1 MQRHSFTALGLAS
14 LVLLAGCGDDSST
27 SPAPAAPQGTNG
39 LTVLSPN
46 GGETFQ
52 VGGAIPVEWSYTN
65 ADFSSARILL
75 GCEADQWFDLT
86 ASSVDPDLLDT
97 VLAIPDS
104 VYSSAQRKKIVFPSG
119 NSCRLK
125 IQDYTIA
132 TIADASDAVF
142 TVKAR

>member
-1 MQRHSFTALGLAS
+1 MRVAKFAVATAIVTSF
-14 LVLLAGCGDDSST
+14 LLGCGDDSAT
-27 SPAPAAPQGTNG
+27 APAPTGPQGSNG

-52 VGGAIPVEWSYTN
+52 IGGSIAVAWSYTN

-75 GCEADQWFDLT
+75 GCETDQWFDLT
-86 ASSVDPDLLDT
+86 ASSVSPSILDT
-97 VLAIPDS
+97 VLSIPDS
-104 VYSSAQRKKIVFPSG
+104 VYSSAQRKKIAFPSG

-125 IQDYTIA
+125 IQDYTISA
-132 TIADASDAVF
+132 IADVSDGNF